1 MARQHLAAQHE
12 AAGPS
17 AVVGRHRVGAHAGAV
32 RAEGDGEAH
41 LGHAVAR
48 DEGVAIKTQR
58 LEGRGKAVEHVG
70 ADHVAADAGM
80 APARQV
86 EIGRHLVRGAARG
99 KVVAEA
105 RAVGDGA
112 AILRDQVQPLRRPAR
127 EVARRQVVER
137 ELRRERRHQEADQ
150 AHVVIER
157 QPAHGAIARHDFQA
171 GRPGDAG
178 EIGHQRGLG
187 DLHAMRLARAARGEL
202 DVTKVGWPQRTQVD
216 RLLRQR
222 LDHRHP
228 AVQAHGRE
236 LSGSLGQKARQV
248 LDAHGRDR
256 ARGRKLATQLVDIG
270 VLAADADRHRHRHRQ
285 QPGVLRAEEAVEEAR
300 PGVRRNKNA
309 LAGCEARADQAAGG
323 DVGALADL
331 APARGRKNLTPDT
344 IKGDPGLALGGIVQ
358 HLGHRAKIGAPQG

>member
-12 AAGPS
+12 AAGPP

-48 DEGVAIKTQR
+48 DEGLAVKARR
-58 LEGRGKAVEHVG
+58 LEGRGEAVEHVG

-86 EIGRHLVRGAARG
+86 EIGRHLVGGAARG
-99 KVVAEA
+99 EVVAEA

-157 QPAHGAIARHDFQA
+157 QPAHGAIARHDVEP
-171 GRPGDAG
+171 GRPGDAR

-202 DVTKVGWPQRTQVD
+202 DVAKVGWPRAD
-216 RLLRQR
+216 AGR
-222 LDHRHP
+222 P
-228 AVQAHGRE
+228 ASPAAPRSPTSRRAGAPPGTR
-236 LSGSLGQKARQV
+236 GSLGQKARQV

-256 ARGRKLATQLVDIG
+256 ARGRELTAQLVDIG
-270 VLAADADRHRHRHRQ
+270 VLAADADGHRHRHRQ
-285 QPGVLRAEEAVEEAR
+285 QAGVLGAEEAVEEAR
-300 PGVRRNKNA
+300 PGIRRNKNA
-309 LAGCEARADQAAGG
+309 LAGCEPRADQAAGG

-331 APARGRKNLTPDT
+331 APARGRRISPRTL
-344 IKGDPGLALGGIVQ
+344 
-358 HLGHRAKIGAPQG
+358 